1 MPTALLGAWRMPIW
15 RVLVP
20 PRIRGRRLLRLART
34 IASTSTRADAAA
46 AGRHAAALRS
56 GSGRAGGVP
65 QPMLGPGP
73 LRRGSLRVPP
83 VPAGPRLLRG
93 RVRAGLRRARPL
105 RARGVRVRRGVVRTA
120 VRAGAV
126 PGPLRRSFQRTLPR
140 ARVGRRAL
148 PLRARL
154 DRGRLPPVDVRGR
167 LLRPRPLRRRPV
179 RVRRRHPEW
188 PLTPP
193 TTLDPRTR
201 PSRCACDE
209 GWRGARCDLDSC
221 PGHVSLLGAP
231 AGISNLK
238 SVDPALLASAR
249 VGLAAAPAVAPAPA
263 PNASA
268 AAAAVAAVAAVR
280 GWRGAIA
287 EAAAAVAPTDAE
299 LAARVRSAAAA
310 LDG

>member
-1 MPTALLGAWRMPIW
+1 M
-15 RVLVP
+15 
-20 PRIRGRRLLRLART
+20 
-34 IASTSTRADAAA
+34 
-46 AGRHAAALRS
+46 
-56 GSGRAGGVP
+56 
-65 QPMLGPGP
+65 
-73 LRRGSLRVPP
+73 
-83 VPAGPRLLRG
+83 
-93 RVRAGLRRARPL
+93 
-105 RARGVRVRRGVVRTA
+105 
-120 VRAGAV
+120 
-126 PGPLRRSFQRTLPR
+126 
-140 ARVGRRAL
+140 
-148 PLRARL
+148 
-154 DRGRLPPVDVRGR
+154 
-167 LLRPRPLRRRPV
+167 
-179 RVRRRHPEW
+179 RRRHPER

-249 VGLAAAPAVAPAPA
+249 QVGLAAAPAVAPAPA

-310 LDG
+310 LEGSRGCHAAWGHGEWLGLG